1 MFPASPM
8 TGDTQIFSVKI
19 DNQFSDFGQ
28 VKIDPTRS
36 FLQTLGRAQLF
47 YWVWA
52 RQAAKSNP
60 IPLCLTKN
68 SRTKH
73 KIWRESFSMIQS
85 TGIKSRTRFLTSK
98 VKSVIFF
105 CNTFF

>member
-1 MFPASPM
+1 MFLASPV
-8 TGDTQIFSVKI
+8 TEETQIFSFKI

-28 VKIDPTRS
+28 VKIDPPRS
-36 FLQTLGRAQLF
+36 FLQTLGRTQLF

-60 IPLCLTKN
+60 IPLRLTKN
-68 SRTKH
+68 SRTKY

-85 TGIKSRTRFLTSK
+85 TRIK
-98 VKSVIFF
+98 
-105 CNTFF
+105 N